1 MRCPDDGYR
10 LGYSGYDYLALKALS
25 KKGVVYA
32 VGPQVGTGKE
42 SDVFTCTADDES
54 GKQLILKIHR
64 LGRISFRTVK
74 QNRDYLRGRKTASWM
89 YLSRL
94 AAQKEFTFMKVP
106 PRPPSRSILT
116 Q

>member
-74 QNRDYLRGRKTASWM
+74 QNRDYLQGRKTASWM
-89 YLSRL
+89 YLSQL
-94 AAQKEFTFMKVP
+94 AAHKEFTFMKVP
-106 PRPPSRSILT
+106 PRCP
-116 Q
+116 QAQF